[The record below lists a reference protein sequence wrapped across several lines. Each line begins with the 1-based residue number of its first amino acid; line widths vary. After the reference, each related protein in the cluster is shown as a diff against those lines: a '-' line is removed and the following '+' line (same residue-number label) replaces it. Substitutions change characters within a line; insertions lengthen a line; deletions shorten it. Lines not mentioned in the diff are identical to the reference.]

1 MFSVEIMP
9 SFSWRGS
16 ALLLQL
22 QIFLKNSDKLRSKS
36 IMTQYVN
43 QQFLKCI
50 SKTAV
55 LLNVIKSLMMVLCVK
70 IRFSCFLILK
80 VLKPWQC
87 VSEVQKEKLWSFSL
101 HERNQ
106 CNFSDF
112 FFFNCLW
119 FVVGKYFL
127 SLAMWKKAAER
138 IVWDWKQRVSEQQPA
153 AEMLAS
159 GKMQLP
165 HKINSLFTW
174 PKITSGNYI
183 PYVNSVGVHTNT

>member
-1 MFSVEIMP
+1 MSVKYKKKNYEVSLSTREI
-9 SFSWRGS
+9 S
-16 ALLLQL
+16 
-22 QIFLKNSDKLRSKS
+22 
-36 IMTQYVN
+36 V
-43 QQFLKCI
+43 I
-50 SKTAV
+50 S
-55 LLNVIKSLMMVLCVK
+55 VI
-70 IRFSCFLILK
+70 
-80 VLKPWQC
+80 
-87 VSEVQKEKLWSFSL
+87 
-101 HERNQ
+101 
-106 CNFSDF
+106 F

-153 AEMLAS
+153 VEMLAS